1 MQIIEETF
9 DPAFQVIIFLLPFP
23 SVCLFPLS
31 ALLLFCFFPLPLML
45 LHLRHSQFFPSSVW
59 SAFFFFFFYIKSH
72 AGPPPELTALLRW
85 PLILHRCNATTLQT
99 AVSQSWLEVSPLVKL
114 VEQRDVLCWC
124 LAVRVWGRPPTGKA
138 SPPIVLS
145 FSLGSGKT
153 GLGLNGGTVNSPAHH
168 PPLFFPVG
176 LLSTPPPLF
185 TPSFDH
191 AKPLSL

>member
-31 ALLLFCFFPLPLML
+31 ALLLFCFFPLPQCYYICAIPNFSPQVYGQ
-45 LHLRHSQFFPSSVW
+45 H
-59 SAFFFFFFYIKSH
+59 FFFFFFYIKSH

-138 SPPIVLS
+138 SPPIVLF

-153 GLGLNGGTVNSPAHH
+153 GLG
-168 PPLFFPVG
+168 
-176 LLSTPPPLF
+176 
-185 TPSFDH
+185 
-191 AKPLSL
+191 